1 MVSGE
6 PVAAATTSAS
16 PVVTA
21 PPPYGSGGGTPPT
34 IYNAENDKP
43 RRKLVWFLGTLAV
56 LVVAGLVAVGV
67 LLFVDRSPS
76 HDVASLVG
84 MPRAEALNQISEFD
98 WKVDIQRQRT
108 DAQPYD
114 YVYDQNPK
122 DGKLKEG
129 KPFTLF
135 VSDGPVLHALPD
147 ITNQPQEAAK
157 ATLAASGLVF
167 KVTGQQFDE
176 NAPAGVVLGWQ
187 VGKPPVAHPVG
198 QQVPTGTEVDAV
210 VSGGPAPRT
219 IPNLVNHSF
228 DEVNA
233 ALTGQQLVVQQLD
246 PQYDDSIA
254 AGNVISLNP
263 PAGTQVPRGSTVQVT
278 VSKGPN
284 TVPVPD
290 LKGQTLDQAKASLE
304 AGGLALGGVAGPVD
318 KVVQASSPPAGT
330 PAPRGTA
337 VSVLLG

>member
-1 MVSGE
+1 
-6 PVAAATTSAS
+6 
-16 PVVTA
+16 
-21 PPPYGSGGGTPPT
+21 
-34 IYNAENDKP
+34 
-43 RRKLVWFLGTLAV
+43 
-56 LVVAGLVAVGV
+56 
-67 LLFVDRSPS
+67 
-76 HDVASLVG
+76 
-84 MPRAEALNQISEFD
+84 
-98 WKVDIQRQRT
+98 
-108 DAQPYD
+108 
-114 YVYDQNPK
+114 VYDQNPK
-122 DGKLKEG
+122 DGKLEEG

-147 ITNQPQEAAK
+147 ITNQTQDAAK

-176 NAPAGVVLGWQ
+176 NAPAGVVLAWQ
-187 VGKPPVAHPVG
+187 VGNPPVAHPIG

-304 AGGLALGGVAGPVD
+304 GGGLALGGVAGPVD
-318 KVVQASSPPAGT
+318 KTVQASSPPAGT